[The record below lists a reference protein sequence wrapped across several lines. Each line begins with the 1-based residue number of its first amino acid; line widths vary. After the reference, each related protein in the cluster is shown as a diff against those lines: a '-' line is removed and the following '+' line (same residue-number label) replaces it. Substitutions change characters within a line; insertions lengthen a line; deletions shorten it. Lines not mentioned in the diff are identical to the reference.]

1 VEAKRTAKGS
11 EADKRS
17 EEGRLAAE
25 MEIST
30 ISGGG
35 WAMADVLKHKQAK
48 CREMLSMT
56 VGYSTRTE
64 QQTRTENFLGTTQDF
79 AHVRQSAP
87 PSRH

>member
-30 ISGGG
+30 ISVGG
-35 WAMADVLKHKQAK
+35 WAMADVLKHKEAK
-48 CREMLSMT
+48 GQEMLSM
-56 VGYSTRTE
+56 S
-64 QQTRTENFLGTTQDF
+64 
-79 AHVRQSAP
+79 
-87 PSRH
+87 